1 MGIRLQGTDGIRG
14 PIQKHLPLTEHPV
27 KWYLQTGEITPEF
40 FQLYTY
46 STCSLLRNFGLT
58 EISNSIVVGW
68 DSRDSSGAFNNA
80 AMLGI
85 LQAGLT
91 PCSVGI
97 LPTPAV
103 ALHMLS
109 TQAAAAIVLT
119 ASHNPADQNGI
130 KIFLGSSGLKLF
142 PSDDEALTK
151 FLLEQPWPLSDSSIV
166 CDSCDESEAAKT
178 DFIAHLL
185 QNKDSEMI
193 LDQPGSINI
202 ITDSAFGACQVIV
215 QHFPKSWRIFQH
227 YNADCSDE
235 INRFSG
241 VADLEGT
248 RWLSEQHLENSIW
261 KNHKALH
268 QLFQNLQ
275 KNPKILHLSWIFDGD
290 GDRCFILI
298 ADPSRQGIHV
308 LSGDALMLLISSKSE
323 SKSPKSPTTTQYIF
337 NTIESDLEASSRI
350 LNKGF
355 DLRQCAVGDK
365 WLLLEAF
372 DSRIK
377 TLKELT
383 KKLSQANMSLI
394 DEIQDTL
401 VEMRKLGRPSA
412 FELTRLWRNLLK
424 EIPEANQ
431 FSTDFVLGG
440 EESGHVILPA
450 IHHKQLVFLGN
461 GPLVAFKAT
470 EILYKLW
477 LQIPEEFFKNIEALQ
492 PQGTHFTIPIYY
504 VVKEKLLES
513 RFRYEL
519 CQIIQELANN
529 LYPEFTQDWINLE
542 EDNELLMLQ
551 LKDKD
556 TLKISIFIRNSGTE
570 DKLSLYTQG
579 NGISD
584 EALEEFSREIYWHLL
599 CHCKNR
605 NSTWYQSEAQI
616 MVELLNASPTIS
628 WPENPV
634 TKSRLL
640 HEMRNKQKFV
650 TGDSENLV
658 LTEIGKRYAQFLSD
672 DAAINMVGI

>member
-14 PIQKHLPLTEHPV
+14 PIQKNLPPSEHPV

-46 STCSLLRNFGLT
+46 STCCLLRKFGLT
-58 EISNSIVVGW
+58 ELSNIIVVGW
-68 DSRDSSGAFNNA
+68 DSRDSSGTFNNA
-80 AMLGI
+80 AILGI
-85 LQAGLT
+85 LQAGLA

-103 ALHMLS
+103 ALHMLD
-109 TQAAAAIVLT
+109 TQASAAIVLT

-130 KIFLGSSGLKLF
+130 KIFLGSSSLKLL
-142 PSDDEALTK
+142 PADDESLTEF
-151 FLLEQPWPLSDSSIV
+151 FLKQPWPLPNSSIFYDT
-166 CDSCDESEAAKT
+166 CDTAEAAQKN
-178 DFIAHLL
+178 FIAHLL
-185 QNKDSEMI
+185 QNQDFKII
-193 LDQPGSINI
+193 LDQPESINI

-215 QHFPKSWRIFQH
+215 QHFSKSWRVFQH
-227 YNADCSDE
+227 YNADCSHE

-241 VADLEGT
+241 VADLEGI
-248 RWLSEQHLENSIW
+248 RWLSEQHLKNSQW
-261 KNHKALH
+261 KDHTALH

-275 KNPKILHLSWIFDGD
+275 KNPKIFHLSWIFDGD
-290 GDRCFILI
+290 GDRCFILV
-298 ADPSRQGIHV
+298 ADSSRQGIHI
-308 LSGDALMLLISSKSE
+308 LSGDALMLLISSESE
-323 SKSPKSPTTTQYIF
+323 FQSQNKCIF

-350 LNKGF
+350 LGKQFN
-355 DLRQCAVGDK
+355 LRQCAVGDK

-377 TLKELT
+377 TLKEHLQ
-383 KKLSQANMSLI
+383 KFSVAKRDLI
-394 DEIQDTL
+394 DDIQNTL
-401 VEMRKLGRPSA
+401 VEMKKLGRPSA
-412 FELTRLWRNLLK
+412 FELTRLWTNLIK
-424 EIPEANQ
+424 EIPEANHL
-431 FSTDFVLGG
+431 STDFLLGS

-450 IHHKQLVFLGN
+450 THNRELVFLGN

-470 EILYKLW
+470 QILYKRW
-477 LQIPEEFFKNIEALQ
+477 LHNPEEFFKNIEALQ
-492 PQGTHFTIPIYY
+492 PQGTRVTLPIYY
-504 VVKEKLLES
+504 VVKEKLLEP
-513 RFRYEL
+513 RFRDEL
-519 CQIIQELANN
+519 CQIIQEGAGN
-529 LYPEFTQDWINLE
+529 LYPEFTQDWINLA

-584 EALEEFSREIYWHLL
+584 EALEEISREIYWHLL

-640 HEMRNKQKFV
+640 HEMRNKQKFI
-650 TGDSENLV
+650 TGDPAKLE
-658 LTEIGKRYAQFLSD
+658 LTEMGRRYAQFLSD
-672 DAAINMVGI
+672 DAAVNMVDI